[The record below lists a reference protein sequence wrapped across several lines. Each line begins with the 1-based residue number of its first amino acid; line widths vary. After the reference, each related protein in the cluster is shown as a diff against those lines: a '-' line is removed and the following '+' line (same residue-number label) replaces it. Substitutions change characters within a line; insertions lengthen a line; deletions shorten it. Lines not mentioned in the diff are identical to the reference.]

1 MRGPR
6 ALRGR
11 LWMGCAAG
19 AREVNVGW
27 ANRSESNEQ
36 WKAKRG
42 GDQEHRLVR
51 QQIPDQAHEPGRDQ
65 RSSGSETLIAPEL
78 LGQSEMTHYAEADG
92 SDRWPKEGASGSVE
106 HQRGENQRKVRPNSN
121 NECSDSDHAGAERY

>member
-11 LWMGCAAG
+11 IGRGRTAR

-27 ANRSESNEQ
+27 TNRSECNEQ
-36 WKAKRG
+36 WEAKRG

-51 QQIPDQAHEPGRDQ
+51 QQIPDQAHQPGRDQ
-65 RSSGSETLIAPEL
+65 RSGGSETLIAPEL
-78 LGQSEMTHYAEADG
+78 LGQSQVTDYAEADG
-92 SDRWPKEGASGSVE
+92 SDRRPKERASGSVE
-106 HQRGENQRKVRPNSN
+106 HQGGENEWKVRPNSN
-121 NECSDSDHAGAERY
+121 NKCCGSDHAGAQRY